1 MKKINKTLYAFITF
15 ALMWI
20 IIALPNNTLFIEN
33 WDISGI
39 AALFSFYISTLFII
53 LPMPINNFE
62 KIWKLIF
69 PLMLSTICVYIIISL
84 CNLHFNC
91 ITWDKNIKIFFC
103 GITLVVNSF
112 VTIISLFSNL
122 WVKE

>member
-1 MKKINKTLYAFITF
+1 MKQINKTLYAFITF

-20 IIALPNNTLFIEN
+20 IIALPNNTLLIEN

-53 LPMPINNFE
+53 LPMPTNNFE

-69 PLMLSTICVYIIISL
+69 PLMLSTIIVYVIISI
-84 CNLHFNC
+84 CSLHFNC
-91 ITWDKNIKIFFC
+91 LTWDKSIKIFFC
-103 GITLVVNSF
+103 GITLVFNSF
-112 VTIISLFSNL
+112 VTIILLFSNL